1 MPVVAGFD
9 SDMLG
14 GNQMLVQVERSDYLT
29 IWARIRGIASTALVR
44 LIRIIASDQL
54 VGVRPRR
61 RRRHQ
66 AAPQNRASLSRRR
79 DMGEV
84 IGLKRKKLPGFPPSE
99 YFAPESD
106 GA

>member
-1 MPVVAGFD
+1 M
-9 SDMLG
+9 
-14 GNQMLVQVERSDYLT
+14 GNQMFVRVERSDYLT
-29 IWARIRGIASTALVR
+29 TFARIRGIASTTLVR
-44 LIRIIASDQL
+44 LICIIASDQL

>member
-1 MPVVAGFD
+1 M
-9 SDMLG
+9 
-14 GNQMLVQVERSDYLT
+14 GNQMLVRVERCDHLT
-29 IWARIRGIASTALVR
+29 TWVRIRGIASTALVR

-66 AAPQNRASLSRRR
+66 AAPQKLASLSRRR

-84 IGLKRKKLPGFPPSE
+84 IGFKRKKLAGFAPSE
-99 YFAPESD
+99 YCAPESD